1 MTLSTFLTLVAFIL
15 GLSLV
20 TAQGTTDPLS
30 ATVTVSFYTNNH
42 DLVPGANA
50 TALVSQN
57 NCITIPTLT
66 NGFESSSNQ
75 SVFAVYQDTN
85 CQLYLYSVTGLLANT
100 HSAVSLM
107 WTENDLSEAHPIGE
121 TYTNPLLSTGQTEEE
136 RQARLIQIAMVSVA
150 AAVFFILMGLYMWYL
165 DNKKN
170 KARGGVVPEPYSPTT
185 GRGMAESWANNQ
197 NTKSPLFGFHRKNE
211 SAASS
216 VSYLPPYGE
225 DSAAKATPRPSEQ
238 PPQPRQHP
246 NAVNSSTHEGGMAKS
261 GSFSLLSYKVGTG
274 AGLDPETVPQ
284 GRNAGFGL
292 GYDLEDNKKRDT
304 RRDSDILMRDAMMT
318 PPHSPNLRPLSM
330 MSDDGGYLGRHSLSV
345 SADST
350 VVQMHA

>member
-1 MTLSTFLTLVAFIL
+1 MVLSTFPTLVAFTL
-15 GLSLV
+15 WLSLV
-20 TAQGTTDPLS
+20 AAQGTTDPLS
-30 ATVTVSFYTNNH
+30 TTVTVSFYTNNH
-42 DLVPGANA
+42 EPVPGASA
-50 TALVSQN
+50 ALASQN
-57 NCITIPTLT
+57 NCVTIPTLT
-66 NGFESSSNQ
+66 NGFESSFNQ

-85 CQLYLYSVTGLLANT
+85 CQSYLYSVIGLLANT
-100 HSAVSLM
+100 HGAGSLI
-107 WTENDLSEAHPIGE
+107 WTENDLSGAHPIGE
-121 TYTNPLLSTGQTEEE
+121 TYTNPLLSGQNEEQ
-136 RQARLIQIAMVSVA
+136 RRTRLTQVAIVSVA
-150 AAVFFILMGLYMWYL
+150 AAVFFILLGLYMWYL

-185 GRGMAESWANNQ
+185 GRSMAESSANNQ
-197 NTKSPLFGFHRKNE
+197 NTKSSLFGFHRKNE
-211 SAASS
+211 STASS
-216 VSYLPPYGE
+216 ISYLPPYGE
-225 DSAAKATPRPSEQ
+225 DSATKATPRPSEQ
-238 PPQPRQHP
+238 SPQPRQHP

-261 GSFSLLSYKVGTG
+261 GSFSLLSYRVGTG
-274 AGLDPETVPQ
+274 AGLDPEMVPQ

-318 PPHSPNLRPLSM
+318 PPHSPNMRPLSM

>member
-1 MTLSTFLTLVAFIL
+1 MALSTFPTLVVFIL
-15 GLSLV
+15 WLSLV
-20 TAQGTTDPLS
+20 AAQGTTDPQP
-30 ATVTVSFYTNNH
+30 ATVTLSFYANNH
-42 DLVPGANA
+42 DPVPGSSA

-57 NCITIPTLT
+57 KCITIPTLT
-66 NGFESSSNQ
+66 NGFESSLNQ
-75 SVFAVYQDTN
+75 SIFAVYQDTN
-85 CQLYLYSVTGLLANT
+85 CQSYLYSVTGLLANT
-100 HSAVSLM
+100 HGAGSLM
-107 WTENDLSEAHPIGE
+107 WTENDLSGAHPIGE
-121 TYTNPLLSTGQTEEE
+121 TYTNPQLSSGQTEEQ
-136 RQARLIQIAMVSVA
+136 RRTRLIQVAMVSVA
-150 AAVFFILMGLYMWYL
+150 AAAFFILLGLYMWYW

-185 GRGMAESWANNQ
+185 GRGMAESSANNQ
-197 NTKSPLFGFHRKNE
+197 NTKSSLFGFHRKNE

-216 VSYLPPYGE
+216 ISYLPPYGE
-225 DSAAKATPRPSEQ
+225 DSAAKATPRLSEQ
-238 PPQPRQHP
+238 HPQPRQHP
-246 NAVNSSTHEGGMAKS
+246 NAVNSTHEGGMAKS

-318 PPHSPNLRPLSM
+318 PPHSPNMRPLSM

-345 SADST
+345 SVSAE
-350 VVQMHA
+350 